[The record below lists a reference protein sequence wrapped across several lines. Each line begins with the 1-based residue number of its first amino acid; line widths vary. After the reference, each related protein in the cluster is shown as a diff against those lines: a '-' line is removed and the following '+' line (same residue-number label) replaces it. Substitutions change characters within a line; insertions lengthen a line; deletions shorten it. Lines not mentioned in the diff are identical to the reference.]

1 MPEPVTIPSGL
12 ENISMLA
19 HDKILRAP
27 GHHGKVFLKVHQL
40 FLCISSKS
48 AQRLLLT
55 CVVLSAVSAN
65 QDIKGIEWVEY
76 RKHY

>member
-40 FLCISSKS
+40 FSLHLFKVCPKVTSDMCGTKC
-48 AQRLLLT
+48 R
-55 CVVLSAVSAN
+55 V
-65 QDIKGIEWVEY
+65 
-76 RKHY
+76 